1 MTGGSTSQT
10 AEMFSINFPAH
21 ADHVSTARIFCAAIA
36 RHYGCNAADI
46 EDLKIALSEACSSAI
61 SHRARSAGEP
71 LRLVASPGD
80 GLLTFEVN
88 GHRRQEL
95 ETRAALGAVG
105 DTDQQMLALSAEL
118 IAALFPDAE
127 FLDTPDGT
135 FFRIS
140 VEANTA

>member
-1 MTGGSTSQT
+1 
-10 AEMFSINFPAH
+10 MFTIDFPAQ

-36 RHYGCNAADI
+36 RHYGCDAADI

-61 SHRARSAGEP
+61 SHVGQRAREP
-71 LRLVASPGD
+71 LRLVALPKD
-80 GLLTFEVN
+80 GMLTFEVN

-95 ETRAALGAVG
+95 EDRAAAGS
-105 DTDQQMLALSAEL
+105 DTDRQMLALSAEL

-140 VEANTA
+140 VPAGTVS